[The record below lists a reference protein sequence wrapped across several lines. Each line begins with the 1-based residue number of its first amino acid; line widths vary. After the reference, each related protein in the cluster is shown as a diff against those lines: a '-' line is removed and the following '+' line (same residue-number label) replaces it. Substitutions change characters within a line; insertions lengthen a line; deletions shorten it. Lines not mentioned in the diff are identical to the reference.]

1 MVKIRPFNTA
11 EYLDNPEVVA
21 HYLADALESN
31 DRAFILSALQDVM
44 RASRMTEI
52 ARKTGRSRTSLYWR
66 EGASPEFATVLDVLN
81 VLRVKLVPVAE
92 PRSRKERAPKDVVI
106 AGRKGDPTAHH
117 VTGAI
122 RSMKARKKK

>member
-1 MVKIRPFNTA
+1 MVKTRPFDTA
-11 EYLDNPEVVA
+11 EHLDNPEVIA
-21 HYLADALESN
+21 HYLADALQSN

-66 EGASPEFATVLDVLN
+66 KGASPEFATVLDVLN
-81 VLRVKLVPVAE
+81 ALRVKLVPVAQ
-92 PRSRKERAPKDVVI
+92 PRLRKERAPREVVI
-106 AGRKGDPTAHH
+106 AGRGDPTAHH
-117 VTGAI
+117 VQHGAV